1 MAICSGKLQKDRFF
15 YLPLESRTA
24 SREFV
29 TAMGV
34 KCYDYKTS
42 SAIWEALADRIIE
55 TWDEDEDLFEST
67 PEKLQAFTMV
77 TYASAMEPGGE
88 FIPFFQGI
96 YVTISPP
103 AFRKGFV

>member
-1 MAICSGKLQKDRFF
+1 MGEEAWSMELSKTAFGCLSKLQKDRFF
-15 YLPLESRTA
+15 YLPLESRTP
-24 SREFV
+24 SRDFV

-77 TYASAMEPGGE
+77 TYASAMEPG
-88 FIPFFQGI
+88 
-96 YVTISPP
+96 